1 MFALE
6 ITRVVTVFKNG
17 HKYTRFC
24 FKKMSR
30 VSRLWF
36 IKQSELSNGLRC
48 VNPTYVY
55 GVYVGECLGLYHIF
69 LFSNIVTTLVRWM
82 PHTVYTPF
90 SLMLLSISA
99 HPFFCYPA
107 TRRMKGERIQE
118 DIATYLCKWTMST
131 FICSQSWFM
140 FVSISEDEMTNRL
153 SEFWSNIKFLWGLD
167 CWQCVAV
174 MRQQLYYAAI
184 NVMSTQYQLSL
195 LHAITREIDSS
206 GQHEL
211 LYS

>member
-1 MFALE
+1 M
-6 ITRVVTVFKNG
+6 
-17 HKYTRFC
+17 
-24 FKKMSR
+24 
-30 VSRLWF
+30 
-36 IKQSELSNGLRC
+36 C

-107 TRRMKGERIQE
+107 TILGEWKGSGSKRTLLL
-118 DIATYLCKWTMST
+118 TYANGQCQLSSAAKADLCLCLFLNSK
-131 FICSQSWFM
+131 
-140 FVSISEDEMTNRL
+140 MTNRL

-174 MRQQLYYAAI
+174 MRQQLYNAAI